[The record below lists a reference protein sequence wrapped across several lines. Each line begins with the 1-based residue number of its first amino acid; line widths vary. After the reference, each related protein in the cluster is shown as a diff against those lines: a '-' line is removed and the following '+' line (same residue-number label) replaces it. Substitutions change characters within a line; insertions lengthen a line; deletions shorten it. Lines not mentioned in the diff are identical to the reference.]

1 MADNND
7 WSLYPYKPSKAAPIL
22 FAILLA
28 LLGITQIYQ
37 SFFKYHWKKFGF
49 MMVWATT
56 CWVAGFVCRAISV
69 YNTQSVNIFIAQA
82 VFVYVGPPLYAA
94 AEYFILGRLFAYLP
108 YHTPIHPGRVVSTF
122 MLLSA
127 VVESLTANGAANMSA
142 ASDPSD
148 DADLDK
154 VRSQMQ
160 SGLQTMQAALLL
172 QIAVEAMYLSLVIL
186 LERRCRRAQ
195 AFPKQIQPVFLVLYI
210 TSSMVIV
217 RCIVRAIEA
226 FEMAD
231 CPYGDQQCGYVTS
244 HEWVFY
250 VFECANITLFVV
262 LLAVFHPGRYLPR
275 SSRIFLDPLDG
286 KTERVGPGFGKADSR
301 NWLATVVDPFN
312 LTAIVTGKGMRYNR
326 FWESHQPIYTGG
338 KVEDEEQLIPENE
351 LTNMKQDQGV
361 ALEKGAAT

>member
-1 MADNND
+1 MAENED
-7 WSLYPYKPSKAAPIL
+7 WSLYPYNPSKAAPII
-22 FAILLA
+22 FAIVLA

-37 SFFKYHWKKFGF
+37 SFFRYHWKKFGF

-56 CWVAGFVCRAISV
+56 CWVAGFICRAISV
-69 YNTQSVNIFIAQA
+69 YETQAVNIFIAQA
-82 VFVYVGPPLYAA
+82 VFVYMGPPLYAA

-142 ASDPSD
+142 ASSPSD
-148 DADLDK
+148 DEDLDK
-154 VRSQMQ
+154 AKSQMQ

-172 QIAVEAMYLSLVIL
+172 QIAVEGMYISLVIL

-195 AFPKQIQPVFLVLYI
+195 ALPKQIRPVFLVLYI

-231 CPYGDQQCGYVTS
+231 CPWGDQQCG
-244 HEWVFY
+244 
-250 VFECANITLFVV
+250 
-262 LLAVFHPGRYLPR
+262 YLPR

-286 KTERVGPGFGKADSR
+286 KTERVGPGFAKANSR

-312 LTAIVTGKGMRYNR
+312 LTAIATGKGMRYNK

-338 KVEDEEQLIPENE
+338 KVEDEEHLTTATE
-351 LTNMKQDQGV
+351 LTSIESGQGI
-361 ALEKGAAT
+361 ALEKGGAT